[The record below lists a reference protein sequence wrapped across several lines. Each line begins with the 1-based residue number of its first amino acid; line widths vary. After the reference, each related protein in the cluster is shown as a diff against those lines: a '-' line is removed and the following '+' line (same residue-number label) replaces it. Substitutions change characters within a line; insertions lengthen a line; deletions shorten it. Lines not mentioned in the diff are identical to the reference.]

1 MIWSSAHGKVLHN
14 SLQHEEKK
22 ESVQDDSSPDIND
35 DHEDI
40 FYETVDTFSTQ
51 KEDLVLQELENQNAC
66 LSNEKSY
73 TKSRM
78 HFPNDEKII
87 RSDCSENCEN
97 ANSIDSK
104 SIASAKCDG
113 FTSGVDKS
121 TVWTAHSS
129 PTEDLYT
136 ESMAVRYGSYQEEG
150 KIHSLLQSP
159 GMNNNSRG
167 TLETECSDGIRSV
180 SPCKEEKKNVKECR
194 SFSLPLITE
203 EEVFTGRH
211 TKSTSE
217 PEFERPVKLSPQIK
231 SDVPSSCAWQIDV
244 DCFKSKKRK
253 KPPQK
258 YLRSKENTLHY
269 DYSDGSHKKMQQ
281 HLVTMDI
288 ATQEMMER
296 RKVLDLRRW

>member
-1 MIWSSAHGKVLHN
+1 MGLIWSSAHGKVLHN
-14 SLQHEEKK
+14 SLQHEENR

-35 DHEDI
+35 EDI
-40 FYETVDTFSTQ
+40 FYETVDSFSTQ
-51 KEDLVLQELENQNAC
+51 KEDLVLQELENKNTC
-66 LSNEKSY
+66 LSNEESY
-73 TKSRM
+73 TKSKM
-78 HFPNDEKII
+78 HFPDEEEII

-97 ANSIDSK
+97 TNSIDSK
-104 SIASAKCDG
+104 GSASAKCEG
-113 FTSGVDKS
+113 FSSGVDKS

-129 PTEDLYT
+129 PAGDLYT
-136 ESMAVRYGSYQEEG
+136 DSMAVRYGSYQEEG

-159 GMNNNSRG
+159 GMNNNSRC

-217 PEFERPVKLSPQIK
+217 PEFKRPVKISPPVK

-258 YLRSKENTLHY
+258 YLRSKDNTVESEY
-269 DYSDGSHKKMQQ
+269 NDGSHRKLQQ
-281 HLVTMDI
+281 HLATMEI